1 MFRSILVPVDGSAH
15 ADAALSEAIDL
26 ASTQHAR
33 LTLLCAWRPYT
44 FTGGEIGAAADIQKL
59 DTDLEDDARR
69 TVSEARKRVPAGIS
83 VDTEVCCERPAD
95 AILRSVVRDGHE
107 LIVMGTRGRGELRS
121 LILGSV
127 SLSVLHRSHV
137 PVMVVHGLPP
147 EGHGHQDGADS
158 TRLSAPAGG

>member
-1 MFRSILVPVDGSAH
+1 VFRSILVPVDGSAH

-44 FTGGEIGAAADIQKL
+44 FTGGEIGTAADIQKL
-59 DTDLEDDARR
+59 DTDLEEDARR
-69 TVSEARKRVPAGIS
+69 MVSAARKRVPAGIS

-95 AILRSVVRDGHE
+95 AILRAVTRDGHD
-107 LIVMGTRGRGELRS
+107 LIVMGTRGRGGLRS

-137 PVMVVHGLPP
+137 PVMVVHGLSSGGQGQ
-147 EGHGHQDGADS
+147 EDVAG
-158 TRLSAPAGG
+158 SAAPSLPAGS